1 MIVAKKQNKIKDPN
15 LIVRLGLLMAKVFYF
30 VMTVFLMKDMK
41 GEKTMEA
48 TENIYGTSLQGY
60 IKASYEQLLKAFGP
74 PNPNLCDK
82 YKTDVEWAFEFADG
96 TVATLYNWK
105 NGKNYCGKEGL
116 ELNDIYE
123 WNVGG
128 RSEKAVSRLLEK
140 LRS

>member
-1 MIVAKKQNKIKDPN
+1 M
-15 LIVRLGLLMAKVFYF
+15 
-30 VMTVFLMKDMK
+30 
-41 GEKTMEA
+41 EKT
-48 TENIYGTSLQGY
+48 TNYGGTFLQGY
-60 IKASYEQLLKAFGP
+60 IKATYEQLLKTFGEP
-74 PNPNLCDK
+74 HDPNGDN